1 MRSRA
6 AAIVFFVSLA
16 GGCGG
21 DAPPLPPPRVHTPL
35 DLATTGT
42 ITGQVRFE
50 GTPPAMKE
58 IRFGSFAEC
67 AAQHPGAVST
77 GDVLVRDGHVQ
88 NAFVYIQSGLGER
101 VFAIPET
108 PVEIDQTGCLYA
120 PRVAGAQ
127 VGQAIRFVNSDPAV
141 HNVHGSPT
149 SSPAWNFVLS
159 RRGLARE
166 IRLDRPEVMV
176 SVRCDLHPWMQAW
189 IGVVDH
195 PYFAVTGPDGSF
207 RLAHVPPGTYTL
219 TAWHERFGVQDRP
232 VTLGERGEAD
242 VTFAFAA
249 DARSS

>member
-1 MRSRA
+1 MRPRSTA
-6 AAIVFFVSLA
+6 AVLLA
-16 GGCGG
+16 VLALGCGG
-21 DAPPLPPPRVHTPL
+21 DAPPPPPPRQPTPL
-35 DLATTGT
+35 DLTTTGT
-42 ITGQVRFE
+42 ITGRVRLD

-67 AAQHPGAVST
+67 AAQHAGPVSV
-77 GDVLVRDGHVQ
+77 GDVLVRDGQVQ

-101 VFAIPET
+101 VFVIPEA

-141 HNVHGSPT
+141 HNVHGSPKGG
-149 SSPAWNFVLS
+149 PGWNFVLS
-159 RRGLARE
+159 RRGAARE
-166 IRLDRPEVMV
+166 IRLAAPEVMA

-207 RLAHVPPGTYTL
+207 RLPQVPPGTYTL
-219 TAWHERFGVQDRP
+219 TAWHERFGTQSRS
-232 VTLGERGEAD
+232 VTLAARAEAD
-242 VTFAFAA
+242 VTLAFAA
-249 DARSS
+249 P

>member
-1 MRSRA
+1 MRSRP
-6 AAIVFFVSLA
+6 AIMVFLAVLA

-21 DAPPLPPPRVHTPL
+21 DAPPPPPPRTPTPL

-42 ITGQVRFE
+42 ITGQVRFD

-67 AAQHPGAVST
+67 AAQHPEPVYA
-77 GDVLVRDGHVQ
+77 GDALVRDGRVQ

-101 VFAIPET
+101 VFAIPEAA
-108 PVEIDQTGCLYA
+108 VEIDQTGCLYA

-149 SSPAWNFVLS
+149 ASPAWNFVLS

-166 IRLDRPEVMV
+166 IRLAQPEVMV

-207 RLAHVPPGTYTL
+207 RLVHVPPGTYTL
-219 TAWHERFGVQDRP
+219 TAWHERFGVQSRP
-232 VTLGERGEAD
+232 VTLTERAEAD
-242 VTFAFAA
+242 VAFAFTA
-249 DARSS
+249 DGRSS